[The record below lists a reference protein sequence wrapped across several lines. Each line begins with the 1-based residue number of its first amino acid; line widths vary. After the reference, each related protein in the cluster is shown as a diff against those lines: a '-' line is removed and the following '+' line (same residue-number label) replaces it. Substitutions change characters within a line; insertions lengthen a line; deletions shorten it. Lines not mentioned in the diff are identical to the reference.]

1 MFSNV
6 LSLISSCLWKGNT
19 FVDFKN
25 CVRLQPEAPN
35 IYKPG
40 ITHSHRC
47 GSDSKIWFKELARTS
62 SRWIV
67 NKKNI
72 VFNSVKDFGSKRCP
86 LCPLRLWVSSVF
98 RKEFYFSSLLKPNL
112 NSCQV
117 SNNIRGISWGVI
129 VCLSPQEIYSST
141 ELGYTT
147 FECTLCFHFQVEFT
161 NIMHGN
167 KQYCR
172 SYFKRSHSVFKLVK
186 KMLRKWE

>member
-47 GSDSKIWFKELARTS
+47 GSDSKIWFKEMARTS

-117 SNNIRGISWGVI
+117 SNNIRGISWGCDCVSFASGNLQQHWI
-129 VCLSPQEIYSST
+129 RLHYFGMHPLFPLSSWI
-141 ELGYTT
+141 
-147 FECTLCFHFQVEFT
+147 H
-161 NIMHGN
+161 
-167 KQYCR
+167 
-172 SYFKRSHSVFKLVK
+172 
-186 KMLRKWE
+186 